1 MERILRL
8 GRQYQKIASEN
19 RYVLIIANNQA
30 RRTITYTQVDPFA
43 M

>member
-1 MERILRL
+1 MEHILRL

-19 RYVLIIANNQA
+19 RYVIANNQA
-30 RRTITYTQVDPFA
+30 RRTITYTQVDPLA